1 MNECGRRNDYSFG
14 SKEGM
19 GWFDLINM
27 EIKTVFKGKGW
38 KGFEGVVRAEVC
50 AGCECSTSVSV

>member
-14 SKEGM
+14 SKEGK

-38 KGFEGVVRAEVC
+38 KGFEGVV
-50 AGCECSTSVSV
+50 